1 MSQENAELLDLD
13 TIVWLDEDDADGPLG
28 GPVYAT
34 LDVHKDAR
42 EVFLDSYSDPLGAA
56 TSFVTVLSYP
66 YLLENLVPRLSLAVD
81 GDPSTKVP
89 NTSGDEG

>member
-1 MSQENAELLDLD
+1 MDQ
-13 TIVWLDEDDADGPLG
+13 DDAEGPLG
-28 GPVYAT
+28 GPVYAN
-34 LDVHKDAR
+34 LDVHEQAR
-42 EVFLDSYSDPLGAA
+42 EVFLDSFADPLGAA

-89 NTSGDEG
+89 TTSGDEG